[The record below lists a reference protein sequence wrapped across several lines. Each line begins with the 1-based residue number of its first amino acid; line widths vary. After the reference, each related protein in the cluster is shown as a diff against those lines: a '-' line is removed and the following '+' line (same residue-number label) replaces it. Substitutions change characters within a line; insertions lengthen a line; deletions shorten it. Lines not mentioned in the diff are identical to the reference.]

1 MFSFYHNTYENK
13 NKKFNKWLLKEVE
26 PNKLNKE
33 VVHELLSE
41 INIMLDT
48 YGYKI
53 KNPKQ
58 FKNELASYMYR
69 ES

>member
-13 NKKFNKWLLKEVE
+13 NKNFNNWLLKEVE

-41 INIMLDT
+41 INIMLDA